1 MSNFTF
7 PDPFKKS
14 MENFR
19 RMDRVVSRTL
29 RPQINLAYK
38 YNSIFSPE
46 LINSLQMSLQIQK
59 QLNLSSESRQRLLE
73 TSQKI
78 QTQFSKPMAEISATL
93 MKFQAQQAR
102 IISQQFKPPV
112 INIFSSNKILSEI
125 EQDESIVE
133 EAVSSMEKLG
143 QQDFYMQQS
152 LFTFE
157 LLDQMLNTLNTKKV
171 QYPLL
176 TYTVGSL
183 NDFISDFYTQ
193 VIYDYLFSEIFGSL
207 PTNLIDQLPLY
218 FISLFIGIIIIIA
231 CQKMSK

>member
-46 LINSLQMSLQIQK
+46 LINSLQVSLQIQK

-102 IISQQFKPPV
+102 IISQQFKPPA
-112 INIFSSNKILSEI
+112 INVFSSNKILNEI
-125 EQDESIVE
+125 EQDESVVE
-133 EAVSSMEKLG
+133 EAVSSMENLG
-143 QQDFYMQQS
+143 QQDFYLPQS
-152 LFTFE
+152 FFTFE
-157 LLDQMLNTLNTKKV
+157 LFDQLLNVLNTGKV
-171 QYPLL
+171 KYPKT
-176 TYTVGSL
+176 TYVINGFSMS
-183 NDFISDFYTQ
+183 ISSFYEQ
-193 VIYDYLFSEIFGSL
+193 VIYDYLFCKIFGSL
-207 PTNLIDQLPLY
+207 PANLIDQMPLIFINI
-218 FISLFIGIIIIIA
+218 FISLIIYIS
-231 CQKMSK
+231 CQRISK

>member
-19 RMDRVVSRTL
+19 RMDRVISRTL

-112 INIFSSNKILSEI
+112 INVFSSNKILNEI

-133 EAVSSMEKLG
+133 EAVSSMEDLG
-143 QQDFYMQQS
+143 QQDFYIQQP

-157 LLDQMLNTLNTKKV
+157 CFNQVYNLLDSSKTK
-171 QYPLL
+171 YPLL
-176 TYTVGSL
+176 SYTTR
-183 NDFISDFYTQ
+183 NFNNFISNFYKQ
-193 VIYDYLFSEIFGSL
+193 LAYNYLFNKIFGSL
-207 PTNLIDQLPLY
+207 PTSLIDQMPLFFINL
-218 FISLFIGIIIIIA
+218 FISIIIMVAHQRI
-231 CQKMSK
+231 SK

>member
-1 MSNFTF
+1 M
-7 PDPFKKS
+7 
-14 MENFR
+14 
-19 RMDRVVSRTL
+19 
-29 RPQINLAYK
+29 NLA
-38 YNSIFSPE
+38 FSPE

-112 INIFSSNKILSEI
+112 INVFSSNKILNEI

-133 EAVSSMEKLG
+133 EAVSSMEDLG
-143 QQDFYMQQS
+143 QQDFYIQQP

-157 LLDQMLNTLNTKKV
+157 CFNQVYNLLDSSKTK
-171 QYPLL
+171 YPLL
-176 TYTVGSL
+176 SYTTR
-183 NDFISDFYTQ
+183 NFNNFISDFYKQ
-193 VIYDYLFSEIFGSL
+193 LAYNYLFNKIFGSL
-207 PTNLIDQLPLY
+207 PTSLIDQMPLFFINL
-218 FISLFIGIIIIIA
+218 FISIIIMVAHQRI
-231 CQKMSK
+231 SK